1 MFCQDHRKELLRFL
15 LIKTAAVR
23 RGEKPAELLRVPQCY
38 RRTLGDGG
46 REFCLR
52 QREVLRFLRLEFRIL
67 KREPH
72 SALVL
77 FHAPEALRKVLAE
90 RAVRGFLSRRGYP
103 SGPDID
109 PVLSRL
115 ESEFAAGG
123 FPHEIGVFLG
133 YPLKDVAGFLHR
145 EQLRPVCRGDW
156 QVFGNPERSLRLMRR
171 YRFWESFAA
180 RIIGECRDLE
190 SCLERIAAVPAPAEV
205 AVL

>member
-1 MFCQDHRKELLRFL
+1 MMWF
-15 LIKTAAVR
+15 ISMVSSPAVPGMTMPEPLKINCR
-23 RGEKPAELLRVPQCY
+23 NCHCRLDVSDFEPFTLVECPGCGTHLRVPKPFGRYQLEKVCGTGGTSVIY
-38 RRTLGDGG
+38 R
-46 REFCLR
+46 
-52 QREVLRFLRLEFRIL
+52 
-67 KREPH
+67 
-72 SALVL
+72 A
-77 FHAPEALRKVLAE
+77 
-90 RAVRGFLSRRGYP
+90 
-103 SGPDID
+103 ID
-109 PVLSRL
+109 PVLARL
-115 ESEFAAGG
+115 ESDFAAGG

-190 SCLERIAAVPAPAEV
+190 SCLERIAAAPAPAEA